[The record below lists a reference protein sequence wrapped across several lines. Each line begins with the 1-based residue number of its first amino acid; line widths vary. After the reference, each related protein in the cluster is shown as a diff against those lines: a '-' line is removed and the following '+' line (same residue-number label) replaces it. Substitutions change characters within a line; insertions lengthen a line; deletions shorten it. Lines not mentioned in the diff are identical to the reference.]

1 MTLTEVIERLSEVAD
16 EIEIIEILEI
26 TVEDILERFD
36 DKVEGKLESLCDLCN
51 EFEDEIYKWEG

>member
-1 MTLTEVIERLSEVAD
+1 VIQRLSEVAD

-36 DKVEGKLESLCDLCN
+36 DRVEGKIEFLCDLCN
-51 EFEDEIYKWEG
+51 EFEEDIYKWEEG

>member
-1 MTLTEVIERLSEVAD
+1 MNEVIQRLSEVAD

-36 DKVEGKLESLCDLCN
+36 DRVEGKLDDLCRVCN
-51 EFEDEIYKWEG
+51 EFEDEVYEWE

>member
-1 MTLTEVIERLSEVAD
+1 MIQRLSEVAD

-36 DKVEGKLESLCDLCN
+36 DRVEGKIEFLCDLCN
-51 EFEDEIYKWEG
+51 EFEEDIYKWEEG